1 LIKILN
7 RLWKMSENCR
17 PAGGIF
23 WLTL

>member
-1 LIKILN
+1 VKKYQEN
-7 RLWKMSENCR
+7 RR